1 MKKAKT
7 SARLVLAAIFL
18 LTVVLTVVGVTGIP
32 AIGLKNWL
40 PTTDADNWPEA
51 LPLGLD
57 LRGGVYVEYSAARPD
72 EGDTDFAYLLDTTM
86 SVIRTR
92 LGDKGYSEA
101 TVQSLGEDG
110 IRVEIPDVTDTA
122 MVLEL
127 IGEGRRSVTPQ
138 LFDDLLHKVACTAAV
153 KGGDHEAPA
162 AGEALIRELLLLPD
176 VRHCPHGRP
185 CVKVLSR
192 KTLAKEFLRG

>member
-7 SARLVLAAIFL
+7 SARLTLAAIFL
-18 LTVVLTVVGVTGIP
+18 LTVVLAVVGVMGIP

-86 SVIRTR
+86 SVIRT
-92 LGDKGYSEA
+92 L
-101 TVQSLGEDG
+101 
-110 IRVEIPDVTDTA
+110 
-122 MVLEL
+122 
-127 IGEGRRSVTPQ
+127 
-138 LFDDLLHKVACTAAV
+138 
-153 KGGDHEAPA
+153 
-162 AGEALIRELLLLPD
+162 
-176 VRHCPHGRP
+176 
-185 CVKVLSR
+185 
-192 KTLAKEFLRG
+192 